1 VQVRLVLLGCP
12 LLLGQ
17 NQEEAVE
24 ELSLVEAHE
33 IGNIDVFHAAE
44 KINAIGSTS
53 ETVHRALWCVKR
65 LGHACDGS

>member
-1 VQVRLVLLGCP
+1 MALFCLVRP

-33 IGNIDVFHAAE
+33 IGNIDVFHSAE
-44 KINAIGSTS
+44 KINAIGSLRQGS
-53 ETVHRALWCVKR
+53 PRDAR
-65 LGHACDGS
+65 LK